1 MARADADARPARLT
15 ALAAAAP
22 PGSRPA
28 SSKPAAAS
36 RPARPAARRVAKP
49 RGKPAGRVRLWLA
62 LLPRHWLAVGVIV
75 LVLIVGIPLAH
86 AMVGDLGALLLLT
99 GIGGFALGRA
109 TAKHD
114 IPGTRL
120 RTPRRREKGE

>member
-28 SSKPAAAS
+28 SPKPAAA
-36 RPARPAARRVAKP
+36 RAARPATRRVAKP

-62 LLPRHWLAVGVIV
+62 LLPRHWLAVGIIV
-75 LVLIVGIPLAH
+75 AVLIIGIPLAH

-114 IPGTRL
+114 IPGTRP
-120 RTPRRREKGE
+120 RAARRRDKGE